1 MFSTNKTILNKSFCF
16 SKLCLLF
23 FIIFSF
29 STGCKSVKLPEN
41 VSKPLDYTDDDVVK
55 NEIKNI
61 YAMLETL
68 PVKALWRAC
77 ILGDAEVK
85 EKCQEAV
92 KNQGKTTFSTP
103 YVDANTGE
111 LCVAISQAVYNSK
124 GQLNGVIGCD
134 ILL

>member
-1 MFSTNKTILNKSFCF
+1 MFSTNKNILNKSFCF

-85 EKCQEAV
+85 AKCQEAV
-92 KNQGKTTFSTP
+92 KNQLLLAVQEER
-103 YVDANTGE
+103 YYDAARYEKSLAVTGY
-111 LCVAISQAVYNSK
+111 AIEDEE
-124 GQLNGVIGCD
+124 I
-134 ILL
+134 